1 MPLISLAEILADA
14 GRGCY
19 AVPAFNCYNAETV
32 DAVFAA
38 AEAARSPV
46 IVQVY
51 NRLFHSNDA
60 ANVAVC
66 AVAAASKSKLPVA
79 LHLDHGAGEMEVLR
93 AIRLGYTSVMIDGS
107 ELGFEANIEKT
118 ATITR
123 LAAHVGVSVEAELGH
138 VGRADQEMDR
148 SAFTDPDEAAEFVS
162 RTKVDA
168 LAVMVGS
175 AHGTYKV
182 EPKLDIARIAAIKA
196 KTGVPLV
203 LHGGSGIPD
212 VEIRAA
218 VAAGI
223 RKINVATDVCQ
234 AFYSAFRGLP
244 ADDPAFSKP
253 LDVFMKLVKEKL
265 SAFMADRIAV
275 FGSGGRA

>member
-1 MPLISLAEILADA
+1 MPLVSLVEILADA
-14 GRGCY
+14 DRESY

-32 DAVFAA
+32 DAVLLA

-51 NRLFHSNDA
+51 NRLFHSKDA
-60 ANVAVC
+60 ANVAAC
-66 AVAAASKSKLPVA
+66 LREAAAGSKLPIA

-93 AIRLGYTSVMIDGS
+93 ALRLGYTSVMIDGS
-107 ELGFEANIEKT
+107 ELPFQANVEKT
-118 ATITR
+118 AAVTR
-123 LAAHVGVSVEAELGH
+123 LAGQVGVSVEAELGH
-138 VGRADQEMDR
+138 VGRADQEMDQ
-148 SAFTDPDEAAEFVS
+148 STFTDPEEAAEFVAL
-162 RTKVDA
+162 TKVDA

-175 AHGTYKV
+175 AHGTYRT

-196 KTGVPLV
+196 KTGLPLV

-234 AFYSAFRGLP
+234 SFYSAFRGLP
-244 ADDPAFSKP
+244 ADDPAYAKP
-253 LDVFMKLVKEKL
+253 LDLFMKTVKDRMV
-265 SAFMADRIAV
+265 AFMADRIEV

>member
-244 ADDPAFSKP
+244 ADDPAFAKP
-253 LDVFMKLVKEKL
+253 LDVFMKLVKERL
-265 SAFMADRIAV
+265 SAFMADRIAA